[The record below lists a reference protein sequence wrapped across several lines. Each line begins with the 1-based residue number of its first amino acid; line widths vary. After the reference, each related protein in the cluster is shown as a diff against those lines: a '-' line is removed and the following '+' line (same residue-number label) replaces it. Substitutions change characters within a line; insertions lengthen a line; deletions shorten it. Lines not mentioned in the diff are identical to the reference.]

1 MTRSSDPIV
10 DESPNAG
17 VRGEESPSERL
28 SRAVEDRVPGVK
40 PGHDP
45 GTWTSVFRGAEG
57 GLVAT
62 IVMTIFRMPVF
73 RALPPTSEFWGQYV
87 GGGPAEE
94 YTAPGLVLHLL
105 YGTVGGTVL
114 GVLFPHIDRRSPART
129 QATALL
135 SGVVYGFVL
144 SAFGVRV
151 IFRHLLNRELD
162 EEDVLVFHV
171 AHVVYGLTLGMWLGK
186 RQSRGEAYESRKAG
200 DETAP
205 AR

>member
-10 DESPNAG
+10 DESRSEDAW
-17 VRGEESPSERL
+17 GEESPSERL
-28 SRAVEDRVPGVK
+28 SRAVEDRVPGVE

-45 GTWTSVFRGAEG
+45 GTWTSAFRGAEG
-57 GLVAT
+57 GFVAT
-62 IVMTIFRMPVF
+62 VVMTIFRMPVF

-94 YTAPGLVLHLL
+94 YTVQGFVLHLL
-105 YGTVGGTVL
+105 YGTVGGTFL
-114 GVLFPHIDRRSPART
+114 GILFPHIDRRSPART

-144 SAFGVRV
+144 STFGVRV
-151 IFRHLLNRELD
+151 VFRHLLDRELD

-171 AHVVYGLTLGMWLGK
+171 AHAVYGLTIGMWLGK
-186 RQSRGEAYESRKAG
+186 RQSRGETYDSPKAG